1 MIGNALIL
9 KSNTFQVTWQ
19 CLYCLSH
26 TAASTKFPIFLANFQ
41 SKISTFRLSGLNCCT
56 KPGILQSVTLYALT
70 TTCISTEARIVVTIT
85 ATYLTAD
92 LFLGGGSSGLRA
104 YPARSLENLSNLLLD
119 VTEPSSLLLKQ
130 RTST

>member
-26 TAASTKFPIFLANFQ
+26 TDAITQFPIFLANFQ
-41 SKISTFRLSGLNCCT
+41 SKISTFSLSGLNCCT
-56 KPGILQSVTLYALT
+56 KPGILQSVTLHA
-70 TTCISTEARIVVTIT
+70 ISTEARIVVTIT
-85 ATYLTAD
+85 GTYLTAD
-92 LFLGGGSSGLRA
+92 LFLGGGSSGLRS